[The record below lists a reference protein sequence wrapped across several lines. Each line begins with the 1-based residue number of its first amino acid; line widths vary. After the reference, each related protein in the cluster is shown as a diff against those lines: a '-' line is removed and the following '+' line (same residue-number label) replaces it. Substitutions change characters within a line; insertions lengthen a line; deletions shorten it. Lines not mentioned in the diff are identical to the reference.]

1 MDLIIGTGTV
11 AEASRD
17 TMPATGTP
25 GWATDGNPAAT
36 IPATDFP
43 AAHYNMLMA
52 EVIQPI
58 LDAGLTLDPANWG
71 QLSAAIKALA
81 KQAASGAVL
90 GSPGVLATGDVAG
103 AVLYYSAALAAPAF
117 TYGSTTVGLATTTA
131 LTSAL
136 GDYLP
141 LGGGN
146 VTGAMDWGLKTAANT
161 VTHRFWSAGAPT
173 TGNATPD
180 ATLTATGGTP
190 GTANA
195 GTLALETGTLDLSG
209 VKSTLLPDAT
219 LPQQPV
225 VFGQLAGLT
234 PGRLLNT
241 QVFDTAGTYPYTPTP
256 GTTRIE
262 VDIQGGGGSGGY
274 AYGTSSAYV
283 SCSTAGGA
291 GSFCRAAYK
300 ISDIQADIT
309 AGLNITVGAAGA
321 VSPLNESGGNG
332 GASSFG
338 SLATA
343 PGGYGGKYGVAAN
356 ENAYFQFALGTPGDA
371 PTGTGIVFSVR
382 GGPADM
388 QFDLG
393 GGIMSGQGGSSLFGT
408 GGGPISAGG
417 AYGVANVTAQNGNG
431 PGAGGSG
438 LPAGVSATGGP
449 GGLGVDGIAIIREF
463 A

>member
-103 AVLYYSAALAAPAF
+103 SVLYYSAAKAAPAF
-117 TYGSTTVGLATTTA
+117 TYGSTTVWLATTA
-131 LTSAL
+131 AVSAAIS
-136 GDYLP
+136 GYLP

-146 VTGAMDWGLKTAANT
+146 VTGNMDWGSKTAAST

-195 GTLALETGTLDLSG
+195 GTLALKTGTLDLSG
-209 VKSTLLPDAT
+209 VKSTLVPDAAAA
-219 LPQQPV
+219 QNPV
-225 VFGQLAGLT
+225 PLGQLQANYETSSVSTTTDAAGNEVYIWRMGPMLFQSFVVSVKDAGT
-234 PGRLLNT
+234 FTYPQAFLNVPNLFYAPDHIDAVNGNPDASVIVNDYYGKRTETSASIDFRYLNT
-241 QVFDTAGTYPYTPTP
+241 
-256 GTTRIE
+256 
-262 VDIQGGGGSGGY
+262 
-274 AYGTSSAYV
+274 TS
-283 SCSTAGGA
+283 
-291 GSFCRAAYK
+291 
-300 ISDIQADIT
+300 
-309 AGLNITVGAAGA
+309 N
-321 VSPLNESGGNG
+321 
-332 GASSFG
+332 
-338 SLATA
+338 
-343 PGGYGGKYGVAAN
+343 
-356 ENAYFQFALGTPGDA
+356 
-371 PTGTGIVFSVR
+371 
-382 GGPADM
+382 
-388 QFDLG
+388 
-393 GGIMSGQGGSSLFGT
+393 
-408 GGGPISAGG
+408 
-417 AYGVANVTAQNGNG
+417 
-431 PGAGGSG
+431 
-438 LPAGVSATGGP
+438 
-449 GGLGVDGIAIIREF
+449 DGITTPIVIRVY
-463 A
+463 AVGMA